1 MISLSIDMRHV
12 TCSEK
17 FLCLLADFRNSV
29 LSTIVFSTR
38 LVMAAKKWFS
48 LEEVLD
54 ELAAAED
61 SDDDF
66 DGDWAEDEINVPIA
80 LSAYGDWCDS
90 DGNLNLHG
98 DTVGCVGDIQA
109 LLTGVGTSDENS
121 ACSRHD
127 VVVFSPQLLVLVI

>member
-66 DGDWAEDEINVPIA
+66 DGDW
-80 LSAYGDWCDS
+80 CDS

-98 DTVGCVGDIQA
+98 DNVGCVSDIEA